1 MMPPPKHVLERLV
14 ENELIDARTLAEFH
28 EDEDLVD
35 AVGEPVPG
43 GVDELDDVRVSSQYS
58 LLRY

>member
-1 MMPPPKHVLERLV
+1 MR
-14 ENELIDARTLAEFH
+14 RTGAEFH

-58 LLRY
+58 LFIMLDETY